1 MAATD
6 EPAPTKEKRHTA
18 VVTLVI
24 VLVVALLEGGA
35 FMVVIKFFGGGPR
48 VSYGEEGHV
57 LQGEQSEENQS
68 TTELG
73 LLKSFKV
80 PNNKT
85 GHTIIYDFDISVVVP
100 EPQQQAMQ
108 ELATGHDGEIRDRLA
123 QIIRQARPEVL
134 TEDDFGTLRML
145 MKRALSEIA
154 GDEKM
159 IQRVLIP
166 RCMPIPTGG

>member
-1 MAATD
+1 MAGTE
-6 EPAPTKEKRHTA
+6 EPVPAKEKRRTA
-18 VVTLVI
+18 VLTLAI

-48 VSYGEEGHV
+48 VTYGEEGHL
-57 LQGEQSEENQS
+57 LQAQQPEEDQSA
-68 TTELG
+68 TEIP
-73 LLKSFKV
+73 LLKGFKV

-100 EPQQQAMQ
+100 QPQQQTVLDRFASR
-108 ELATGHDGEIRDRLA
+108 EGEIRDRLA
-123 QIIRQARPEVL
+123 QIIRRARPEVL

-145 MKRALSEIA
+145 MKRALSEIV

-159 IQRVLIP
+159 IRRVLIP
-166 RCMPIPTGG
+166 RCMPIPTSG